1 MSQEGK
7 HLFTSESVT
16 EGHPDKIC
24 DQISDSV
31 LDELIAQ
38 DPKSRV
44 ACEALATT
52 GLVLIAGEITTSG
65 YCDFQKLVRSV
76 VRDIGYTKATY
87 GFDYKTCCV
96 ISSIHEQ
103 SPDISRGVDETEDH
117 EQGAGDQ
124 GIMFGYAC
132 RETEELM
139 PLPIILA
146 HKLVRRLSEL
156 RRNKTL
162 SYLRPDGK
170 SQVTIEYYGDEPKR
184 VEAVVLAA
192 QHNATVK
199 IRDLRED
206 LTQQVIRKVIP
217 APMID
222 KRTKIVI
229 NGTGR
234 FEQGGPLAD
243 TGMTGRKI
251 IVDTYGGVGSHGGG
265 SFSGKDPSKVDRS
278 GSYTARYIAKNIVAA
293 GIADKLEVQLAYA
306 IGVAE
311 PVSIMVD
318 SFGTAKIPEDTI
330 KELIRAHFALKP
342 KAMINS
348 LNMLRPIYRKTAVY
362 GHFGRQEPEF
372 TWEKTDKA
380 ELLRRDAGLR

>member
-1 MSQEGK
+1 MSQAGK

-16 EGHPDKIC
+16 GGHPDKIC

-31 LDELIAQ
+31 LDDLMAQ

-44 ACEALATT
+44 ACETLVTT
-52 GLVLIAGEITTSG
+52 GLVLIAGEITTNG

-76 VRDIGYTKATY
+76 VHDIGYTKAIY

-96 ISSIHEQ
+96 ISTIHEQ
-103 SPDISRGVDETEDH
+103 SPDISIGVDETKEH

-132 RETEELM
+132 RETAEMM

-146 HKLVRRLSEL
+146 HKLVRRLDEV
-156 RRNKTL
+156 RRDKTL

-170 SQVTIEYYGDEPKR
+170 SQVTVEYEGDEPKR

-199 IRDLRED
+199 MEDLRED
-206 LTQQVIRKVIP
+206 LKQLVVRNVIP
-217 APMID
+217 AAMID
-222 KRTKIVI
+222 RKTKIII

-278 GSYTARYIAKNIVAA
+278 GSYTARHIAKNIVAA

-311 PVSIMVD
+311 PVSIMLD
-318 SFGTAKIPEDTI
+318 SFDTARIHEDKI

-342 KAMINS
+342 KAMIS
-348 LNMLRPIYRKTAVY
+348 ALNMLRPIYRQTAVY
-362 GHFGRQEPEF
+362 GHFGRTEPEF
-372 TWEKTDKA
+372 TWERTDKA
-380 ELLRRDAGLR
+380 DTLRRDAGLR

>member
-1 MSQEGK
+1 MSQAGK

-16 EGHPDKIC
+16 GGHPDKIC

-31 LDELIAQ
+31 LDDLMAQ

-44 ACEALATT
+44 ACETLVTT
-52 GLVLIAGEITTSG
+52 GLVLIAGEITTNG

-76 VRDIGYTKATY
+76 VHDIGYTKAIY

-96 ISSIHEQ
+96 ISTIHEQ
-103 SPDISRGVDETEDH
+103 SPDISIGVDETKEH

-132 RETEELM
+132 RETAEMM

-146 HKLVRRLSEL
+146 HKLVRRLDEV
-156 RRNKTL
+156 RRDKTL
-162 SYLRPDGK
+162 SYLRPEGK
-170 SQVTIEYYGDEPKR
+170 SQVTVEYEGDEPKR

-199 IRDLRED
+199 MEDLRED
-206 LTQQVIRKVIP
+206 LKQLVVSNVIP
-217 APMID
+217 AAMID
-222 KRTKIVI
+222 RKTKIII

-278 GSYTARYIAKNIVAA
+278 GSYTARHIAKNIVAA

-311 PVSIMVD
+311 PVSIMLD
-318 SFGTAKIPEDTI
+318 SFDTARIHEDKI

-342 KAMINS
+342 KAMIS
-348 LNMLRPIYRKTAVY
+348 ALNMLRPIYRQTAVY
-362 GHFGRQEPEF
+362 GHFGRTEPEF
-372 TWEKTDKA
+372 TWERTDKA
-380 ELLRRDAGLR
+380 DTLRRDAGLR